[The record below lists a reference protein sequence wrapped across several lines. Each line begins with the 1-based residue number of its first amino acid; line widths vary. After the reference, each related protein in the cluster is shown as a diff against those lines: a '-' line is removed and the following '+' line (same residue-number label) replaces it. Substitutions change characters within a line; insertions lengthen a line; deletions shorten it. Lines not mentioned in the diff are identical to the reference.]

1 MCHKSMTHLFF
12 SKSHNRYHLS
22 TYSQNLSFIYNKSI
36 IFAAEIKITNKKIKN
51 KEKNDNGNKKRNSSR
66 KETLW
71 LT

>member
-1 MCHKSMTHLFF
+1 MTHLF
-12 SKSHNRYHLS
+12 SKSHNRYHLL

>member
-1 MCHKSMTHLFF
+1 MTHLF

>member
-1 MCHKSMTHLFF
+1 MTHLFI

>member
-1 MCHKSMTHLFF
+1 MTHLFF

>member
-1 MCHKSMTHLFF
+1 MTHLFF
-12 SKSHNRYHLS
+12 KSHNRYHLS

>member
-1 MCHKSMTHLFF
+1 MTHLFI

-36 IFAAEIKITNKKIKN
+36 IFAAEIKITNKKIK
-51 KEKNDNGNKKRNSSR
+51 KTKKKNDNGNKKRNSSR

>member
-1 MCHKSMTHLFF
+1 MTHLFF
-12 SKSHNRYHLS
+12 SKSLNRYHLS

-36 IFAAEIKITNKKIKN
+36 IFAAEIKITNKKIKK

>member
-1 MCHKSMTHLFF
+1 MTHLFF

-36 IFAAEIKITNKKIKN
+36 IFAAEIKITNKKIKK

>member
-1 MCHKSMTHLFF
+1 MTHLFF

-22 TYSQNLSFIYNKSI
+22 TYSKNLSFIYNKSI